1 MKLILFI
8 VLFTQLN
15 FAQESIFEKGN
26 LAFQNGNY
34 DLAIEY
40 YKQIEANELE
50 SPELYF
56 NMGNSYFK
64 LDQIGM
70 AILYFEKAKRLEPL
84 SEDVL
89 ANLKLAKRKVLDD
102 IELPDQLFIF
112 DVYQSLKFSFTIN
125 QWLWAAAL
133 FFSLIFAFLW
143 VKRWLVQQFQG
154 VFSIAALIMSIGF
167 IFSALIALVRIGDFE
182 TKQGVVIE
190 AASEVYTSPN
200 ENNQAF
206 ILHEGTSFEIKRK
219 VNGRY
224 EISLIDGK
232 TGWISV
238 NDIGVI

>member
-143 VKRWLVQQFQG
+143 VKRWLFQQFQG